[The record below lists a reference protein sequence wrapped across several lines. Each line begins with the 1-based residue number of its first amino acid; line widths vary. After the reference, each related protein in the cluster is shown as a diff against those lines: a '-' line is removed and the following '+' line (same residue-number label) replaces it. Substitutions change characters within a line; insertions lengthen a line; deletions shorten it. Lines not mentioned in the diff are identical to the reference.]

1 MLSPQPIFRL
11 IAELADIREFGNT
24 PYGKRRVIDI
34 LGGTVE
40 GPRLKGRILRGGA
53 DWQIIRAD
61 GAADLRARYTIQ
73 AENGGLILVNSDGL
87 RHGPPDVLAQV
98 ARGEPVDPALYYFR
112 TVMRFETADPAY
124 DWMNRTIGLA
134 RGARDRN
141 AVRLE
146 VHEVI

>member
-11 IAELADIREFGNT
+11 HAELADIREFGST

-40 GPRLKGRILRGGA
+40 GPKLKGKILRGGA
-53 DWQIIRAD
+53 DWQIIRTD

-87 RHGPPDVLAQV
+87 RHGPADVLAQV

-112 TVMRFETADPAY
+112 TVMRFETADSAH

-141 AVRLE
+141 AVRLDVYE
-146 VHEVI
+146 VV